1 MPVNISVFYNV
12 TSNINVTY
20 FTITFENPVL
30 FSEVAN
36 QAGWGTIYYA
46 TKTVS
51 NHNPQIP
58 LLIVTHVN
66 CLAREYIIYRFNIL
80 ELLFL

>member
-1 MPVNISVFYNV
+1 MSDNTSVLCNL

-20 FTITFENPVL
+20 ITITFGNPVL

-51 NHNPQIP
+51 NHNSRIP
-58 LLIVTHVN
+58 LLIVAHIN
-66 CLAREYIIYRFNIL
+66 CLARQYII
-80 ELLFL
+80 

>member
-1 MPVNISVFYNV
+1 MSDVTSVFHNV
-12 TSNINVTY
+12 TSTMDVTY
-20 FTITFENPVL
+20 YTITFDNPVL

-51 NHNPQIP
+51 NYNP
-58 LLIVTHVN
+58 
-66 CLAREYIIYRFNIL
+66 
-80 ELLFL
+80 

>member
-1 MPVNISVFYNV
+1 MSVNSSVFYNV

-20 FTITFENPVL
+20 FTITFGNPVL

-51 NHNPQIP
+51 NHTPRIP
-58 LLIVTHVN
+58 LLIVAHVN
-66 CLAREYIIYRFNIL
+66 CLAGQYIICRFIAAL
-80 ELLFL
+80 SL